1 MSGAASRLLAP
12 FRRLV
17 AALADPRRA
26 NRTAFALIGGYVLV
40 WWLYGV
46 IAKSS
51 QDVHFDMGEVVSWSL
66 VPAYGYPKHP
76 PFPAWVAWA
85 WFSVFPYA
93 DWAFY
98 LLSALGIGVALWFT
112 WLIAARFV
120 EGDKRALALTMLM
133 LSPGFNLQ
141 PLKFNSN
148 ALLIPVW
155 AAACH
160 YFLRSF
166 KERGLWMGAVAG
178 LCAAIAMLT
187 KYWSIF
193 LILGFVVAALSD
205 PRRWQY
211 LGSPAPFASVLIGA
225 LVFAPNI
232 VSLMDYDFQPFQYA
246 TSTHIVSDLRGLL
259 ESFNNYLGG
268 ILFLAGGIVAI
279 LLACRPNAA
288 ALRDM
293 ILPREADRRLMAVAT
308 GVWFLT
314 PFALALALHTQLA
327 TLWTLPMWAML
338 PALLL
343 SSQRLQVSR
352 AAAAGV
358 LAIATILP
366 FVALIASPAVALV
379 IHRDGLS
386 NHAAHYRLLA
396 AAVEKEWSARTTE
409 PLRLFGSD
417 TNVVNGAGFYL
428 PGRPLRIDI
437 VGPRDTPWADEARI
451 GRDGIALACASADPI
466 CMQALSSYAGPLVPR
481 REVTLARDFLGMPG
495 AAERYTIAIVLPQK

>member
-1 MSGAASRLLAP
+1 MSALKQGLLAP
-12 FRRLV
+12 FGRLA
-17 AALADPRRA
+17 AALADPKRA
-26 NRTAFALIGGYVLV
+26 NRTALALIGAYVLI

-46 IAKSS
+46 IAKAS
-51 QDVHFDMGEVVSWSL
+51 QDIHFDMGEVVSWSL

-76 PFPAWVAWA
+76 PFPAWVAWV
-85 WFSVFPYA
+85 WFSVFPYS

-98 LLSALGIGVALWFT
+98 LLSAVSIGVALWFV

-148 ALLIPVW
+148 ALLIPAW
-155 AAACH
+155 AAASY
-160 YFLRSF
+160 YFVRSF
-166 KERGLWMGAVAG
+166 KERSLWMGAVAG

-193 LILGFVVAALSD
+193 LVLGFVVAALSNR
-205 PRRWQY
+205 RRWDY
-211 LGSPAPFASVLIGA
+211 LGSPAPYASVLVGA

-246 TSTHIVSDLRGLL
+246 TEAHTVLDLRGLI

-268 ILFLAGGIVAI
+268 ILFLAGGLLAV
-279 LLACRPNAA
+279 LLACRPDAA
-288 ALRDM
+288 TLRDM
-293 ILPREADRRLMAVAT
+293 VLPREADRRLMAVAT
-308 GVWFLT
+308 AVWFFT
-314 PFALALALHTQLA
+314 PFVLALALHTQLA

-343 SSQRLQVSR
+343 SAPRLQVSR
-352 AAAAGV
+352 AAAASV
-358 LAIATILP
+358 LAVAAAFPL
-366 FVALIASPAVALV
+366 VALIASPAIATV
-379 IHRDGLS
+379 IHRHGLS

-396 AAVEKEWSARTTE
+396 AEVEKQWRAKTTE

-417 TNVVNGAGFYL
+417 TNIVNGTGFYL
-428 PGRPLRIDI
+428 KDKPLRIDI
-437 VGPRDTPWADEARI
+437 VGPRDTPWADKALI
-451 GRDGIALACASADPI
+451 GQDGIALACASADPI
-466 CMQALSSYAGPLVPR
+466 CMLALASYAGPLVPR
-481 REVTLARDFLGMPG
+481 HEVTLVRSFLGMPG
-495 AAERYTIAIVLPQK
+495 AAERYTIAIVPPQK